1 MLANYLK
8 QKSSALQP
16 ALLILI
22 LKNCKKFAKL
32 HNNIRLF
39 IDHENIAKLMNES
52 NKLIISASSLVNEAL
67 LLKANFKAICYVK
80 NQESTATWLAKKGYE
95 VEYKY

>member
-1 MLANYLK
+1 M
-8 QKSSALQP
+8 Q
-16 ALLILI
+16 
-22 LKNCKKFAKL
+22 KFAKL
-32 HNNIRLF
+32 HSNIRLF

-80 NQESTATWLAKKGYE
+80 NQEPTASWLVKKGYE
-95 VEYKY
+95 VEYRY

>member
-1 MLANYLK
+1 
-8 QKSSALQP
+8 
-16 ALLILI
+16 
-22 LKNCKKFAKL
+22 
-32 HNNIRLF
+32 
-39 IDHENIAKLMNES
+39 MNES

-80 NQESTATWLAKKGYE
+80 NQELTATWLAQKGYE

>member
-1 MLANYLK
+1 M
-8 QKSSALQP
+8 
-16 ALLILI
+16 
-22 LKNCKKFAKL
+22 
-32 HNNIRLF
+32 HIRLF